1 MHDPF
6 LGEAI
11 EGFDSVAGDHL
22 AAMEA
27 LAERVHASAVG
38 GRAAARAHTVRRRE
52 KVIRAWSVAVASLF
66 VAAAVGGSVWLLR
79 DGLTPTRPALTP
91 HSGGY
96 SSAQEQ
102 VMMPPVTVIP
112 NEAAPTDASSLTL
125 DSRETGDFSDIASVR
140 DTTLTASFRR
150 YVAGELALRGGV
162 RGRVTLS
169 FDVTSEGR
177 PTDVAVV
184 ESPSTEASE
193 VALTLLSRGPDWP
206 REPSRKLITINL

>member
-11 EGFDSVAGDHL
+11 EGFDAVAGDHL

-52 KVIRAWSVAVASLF
+52 KAIKAWSVAVASLF
-66 VAAAVGGSVWLLR
+66 VAMAVGGSVWLLG
-79 DGLTPTRPALTP
+79 DGLSPTRPRLAP
-91 HSGGY
+91 HGEY
-96 SSAQEQ
+96 SRAQEQ

-125 DSRETGDFSDIASVR
+125 DSRETGDFSGIASVR

-150 YVAGELALRGGV
+150 YVQEFRSTARGQV
-162 RGRVTLS
+162 VLS
-169 FDVTSEGR
+169 FEVSAEGR
-177 PTDVAVV
+177 PLDVAVV
-184 ESPSTEASE
+184 ESSSTEASE

-206 REPSRKLITINL
+206 REPARKLITINL